1 MFDNLSE
8 RLGGI
13 LDRLTGRGALTEKDV
28 DAAMREVRRALLE
41 LLYSTGARISEAVSE
56 SLYLEE
62 SLEAIVKT
70 TMAAVGATGAA
81 LVLEDGTVAFVTKI
95 HHALADGVQL

>member
-1 MFDNLSE
+1 MAIAGQVAQAIENAKLYE
-8 RLGGI
+8 HAQRRVAELE
-13 LDRLTGRGALTEKDV
+13 ALAV
-28 DAAMREVRRALLE
+28 
-41 LLYSTGARISEAVSE
+41 ISEAVSE

-81 LVLEDGTVAFVTKI
+81 LVLEDGTIAWPEGRAAK
-95 HHALADGVQL
+95 HATRLPLRWHWWGSPQCW